1 MSITFTNNKTLLLV
15 VWLILNVYV
24 ILMMDLAMFMQTT
37 PEMKD
42 ASFMKKLGV
51 TELFATLEWIGL
63 IPANRL
69 GNKILSAAQIS
80 LSSFVFDFVGQI
92 ASNKFWLKLPTT
104 LDDYVGMSLIIIAMI
119 ISTYK
124 IFG

>member
-1 MSITFTNNKTLLLV
+1 MKNTALLLAI
-15 VWLILNVYV
+15 WLILNVYI
-24 ILMMDLAMFMQTT
+24 ILTMDLAMFMQTT
-37 PEMKD
+37 PAMKG
-42 ASFMKKLGV
+42 AGFLEKLGV

-80 LSSFVFDFVGQI
+80 LSSFVFDFLGQI
-92 ASNKFWLKLPTT
+92 ASNRYWLKLPTT
-104 LDDYVGMSLIIIAMI
+104 LDDYIGMTLILAAMA

-124 IFG
+124 VFG

>member
-1 MSITFTNNKTLLLV
+1 MKNKAILLV
-15 VWLILNVYV
+15 IWVILNVYV
-24 ILMMDLAMFMQTT
+24 ILTMDLAMFMQTT

-42 ASFMKKLGV
+42 AGFLKKLGV

-69 GNKILSAAQIS
+69 GNRVLSAAQVS
-80 LSSFVFDFVGQI
+80 LSSFVFDFLGQI
-92 ASNKFWLKLPTT
+92 VSNRYWLKLPTT
-104 LDDYVGMSLIIIAMI
+104 LDDYIGMGIILAAMG

-124 IFG
+124 VVG

>member
-1 MSITFTNNKTLLLV
+1 MSNMFTNNKTLLLV

-42 ASFMKKLGV
+42 ASFLKKLGV
-51 TELFATLEWIGL
+51 TELFATLEWVGL

-80 LSSFVFDFVGQI
+80 LSSFVFDFIGQI
-92 ASNKFWLKLPTT
+92 ASNRFWLKLPTT